1 MNPEDPLRPQPI
13 QTVNAPPTSVR
24 EQDKIMLVLSY
35 LGILA
40 LIPLLTVKDSPYVQW
55 HAKNGL
61 VLGVGGGIA
70 VSVIGTILGFIPF
83 LGIIG
88 CLLWPAFLAVNII
101 AIVKALRGER
111 WRIPVVTDL
120 AEKI

>member
-1 MNPEDPLRPQPI
+1 MTPEQGSQSI
-13 QTVNAPPTSVR
+13 KQVTGPTETIR
-24 EQDKIMLVLSY
+24 ESDKIQLVLAY

-70 VSVIGTILGFIPF
+70 LSIVTTILGFIPF
-83 LGIIG
+83 IGLLG
-88 CLLWPAFLAVNII
+88 CLLWPAFI
-101 AIVKALRGER
+101 ALNFFAMYKALKGER
-111 WRIPVVTDL
+111 WRVPGVTDI
-120 AEKI
+120 AEKL